1 MYKAKTMSYL
11 RFRVRATDQGNLA
24 MLYKSADV
32 VVNVEDLNDNSP
44 VFSDNPFTGE
54 IAHDDTLGNKIVT
67 VRQFNKSFFAQ
78 EVLHKRLI
86 SLFASYSS
94 DLDD

>member
-1 MYKAKTMSYL
+1 
-11 RFRVRATDQGNLA
+11 
-24 MLYKSADV
+24 MLYRSADV

-67 VRQFNKSFFAQ
+67 VRHLTNVSFRSCFCNPIDVINL
-78 EVLHKRLI
+78 EIH
-86 SLFASYSS
+86 
-94 DLDD
+94 